1 VISQRLLRRAD
12 GKGRVPAVEILI
24 STPIVQK
31 LIFEG
36 RTKEL
41 KSAIQNGEA
50 GMQTFNQCLLK
61 LVEEEMV
68 TKQEALRYVDN
79 IPAFER
85 MLKGGTSSGDTY
97 GLVG

>member
-1 VISQRLLRRAD
+1 M
-12 GKGRVPAVEILI
+12 PAVEILVA
-24 STPIVQK
+24 TPIVQK

-36 RTKEL
+36 RTRDL
-41 KSAIQNGEA
+41 KTAIQNGEA

-61 LVEEEMV
+61 MVEAGTV

-85 MLKGGTSSGDTY
+85 MLKGGASSGDTY